1 MARLN
6 FEETMDRLMRL
17 IQAGYPIIYVVSQE
31 ETRVFDCIARI
42 VNRLRAGGADK
53 RLVRWS
59 EGRGLEHISL
69 AEAPKAA
76 TKSWLD
82 APGLPPNWGVERI
95 MGGES
100 ASSALTQVE
109 GAQMARTPQLVDSVI
124 VAFDL
129 HPHLG
134 QDITG
139 MAGSMVRPLRHA
151 AERLRRFYDSE
162 RGAASGVYQTLVI
175 VAPTDYGRS
184 PELSGDLITIE
195 FPLPETIELQRVV
208 ERLVERG
215 ELRFP
220 DPIPEADRKEVG
232 DGDYHRRVIEL
243 IASAGRGLTLHSY
256 KQGLNMIRVADN
268 TLQPKHIDYMLQL
281 KADTISNRALEYTPH
296 VKIELGGLEIVKQ
309 WVGLRRATA
318 TSHTIREKYR
328 LPPPKG
334 VMLCGVAGG
343 GKSQMAKL
351 IAKEFNLALLRLDVG
366 ALFGSYVGES
376 EQRAREALQM
386 AEVLA
391 PVVLWID
398 EIDKAFGGA
407 GTNGDNGV
415 STRVFGHI
423 LTWLAEKK
431 QDVFVVAT
439 ANDHQS
445 ILAKF
450 PEFGRKGRFDE
461 IFWVGLPDESAR
473 EKIFRIYLDGI
484 FESGLLQP
492 SESEIAAVETGLN
505 IRDAAGDPKERLV
518 RAVAAN
524 NVSFRMT
531 GAEIEYAVHEAL
543 YRAYD
548 EHQSSRDQQPRLR
561 PQLLVDVINDARKR
575 SLYNGTALGPMQQ
588 AEQDALNNRN
598 WVRV

>member
-1 MARLN
+1 MSRTN
-6 FEETMDRLMRL
+6 FEETMNRLMRL
-17 IQAGYPIIYVVSQE
+17 IQAGYPIIYIVSQE

-59 EGRGLEHISL
+59 EGRGLEHVKL
-69 AEAPKAA
+69 TAAAPAGNA
-76 TKSWLD
+76 PWMD
-82 APGLPPNWGVERI
+82 APGLPSKWVIEQVI
-95 MGGES
+95 GGDS
-100 ASSALTQVE
+100 ASSALSQVE
-109 GAQMARTPQLVDSVI
+109 GAQSAKTPELVDSVI

-129 HPHLG
+129 HPYLG
-134 QDITG
+134 QNANG
-139 MAGSMVRPLRHA
+139 VAGPMVRPLRHA
-151 AERLRRFYDSE
+151 AERLRRFYDDE
-162 RGAASGVYQTLVI
+162 RDTTSAAYQTLII

-184 PELSGDLITIE
+184 PELNGDIITIE
-195 FPLPETIELQRVV
+195 FPLPETDELQRVIEATV
-208 ERLVERG
+208 TRG
-215 ELRFP
+215 ELCFP
-220 DPIPEADRKEVG
+220 HPVPPEDVAELGGAQYAQRLV
-232 DGDYHRRVIEL
+232 EL

-256 KQGLNMIRVADN
+256 KQGLNMIRVADQ
-268 TLQPKHIDYMLQL
+268 TLRPKHIDYMLQL

-296 VKIELGGLEIVKQ
+296 VKIELGGLKPVKD
-309 WVGLRRATA
+309 WVNLRRATA
-318 TSHTIREKYR
+318 SRSIRDKYH

-343 GKSQMAKL
+343 GTSQLAKL

-376 EQRAREALQM
+376 EQRARDALQM

-407 GTNGDNGV
+407 GTQTDNGV
-415 STRVFGHI
+415 STRVFGSI

-431 QDVFVVAT
+431 DEVFVVTT
-439 ANDHQS
+439 ANDHQT
-445 ILAKF
+445 ILQKF

-461 IFWVGLPDESAR
+461 IFWVGLPDDKAR
-473 EKIFRIYLDGI
+473 EAIFEIYLRDLLN
-484 FESGLLQP
+484 SGLLAP
-492 SESEIAAVETGLN
+492 ADN
-505 IRDAAGDPKERLV
+505 D
-518 RAVAAN
+518 VAAIEKTFNITDGSGEPKARLLRVLATN

-548 EHQSSRDQQPRLR
+548 ESRDQTPHLR
-561 PQLLVDVINDARKR
+561 ADLLVSVIAEARKR
-575 SLYNGTALGPMQQ
+575 SLYNGTAFAAMQL
-588 AEQDALNNRN
+588 AEQDAISRN